1 MQEILEKCK
10 KIINSNGVIL
20 YPTDTIWGIGCSA
33 KDENAI
39 QKIYEIK
46 ERSEEKSLIILV
58 ESERRLQEL
67 VEVPA
72 LAWELIDLSEKPLTI
87 IYDNPKNLPKKIIAQ
102 DNTIAIRLTKDE
114 FCKRLINKINAP
126 LVSTSANVSGEPSP
140 ANYSEIS
147 NKIKEKVDYIVP
159 LRQEGKEKSQASSII
174 KLSVDGKVKIIRE

>member
-10 KIINSNGVIL
+10 KIIDSNGVIL

-67 VEVPA
+67 VDVPS
-72 LAWELIDLSEKPLTI
+72 LAWDLIDLSEKPLTI

-114 FCKRLINKINAP
+114 FCKRLITKINAP
-126 LVSTSANVSGEPSP
+126 LVSTSANVSGEKSP

-159 LRQEGKEKSQASSII
+159 LRQNEKEESKASSII
-174 KLSVDGKVKIIRE
+174 KLTHDGKVKIIRE